1 MNYNNITISPLFM
14 STMMCNYICMIYW
27 LKYLM
32 RGRREMTS
40 KLPIQ
45 MYNILQI
52 VYNVYVIAGLY
63 NVFPVTNV
71 YGINIPYND
80 SIKHYVYMHYMSKYI
95 DYFDTIFMILRKKN
109 SQVSFLHVYHHATVI
124 IPWGWIVAGGHA
136 NGTAAFGALIN
147 SIIHMMMYSHYF
159 WTSMGYRNPFKRF
172 LTQAQIAQFFLCA
185 GHSFAVILYEK
196 NVPVRYA
203 YGEMIYHMQ
212 MIYLFCKFYT
222 SSYA

>member
-1 MNYNNITISPLFM
+1 MNGNITISPLFM
-14 STMMCNYICMIYW
+14 STMMCNYICMIYV
-27 LKYLM
+27 LKYFM

-40 KLPIQ
+40 KFPIQ
-45 MYNILQI
+45 LYNILQI
-52 VYNVYVIAGLY
+52 VYNIYIIAGLY
-63 NVFPVTNV
+63 NVFPLTNF

-80 SIKHYVYMHYMSKYI
+80 SIKHYVYMHYMSKYL

-172 LTQAQIAQFFLCA
+172 LTQAQIAQFFLCS
-185 GHSFAVILYEK
+185 GHSLAVILYEN
-196 NVPVRYA
+196 NVPVKYA

>member
-1 MNYNNITISPLFM
+1 
-14 STMMCNYICMIYW
+14 MIYW